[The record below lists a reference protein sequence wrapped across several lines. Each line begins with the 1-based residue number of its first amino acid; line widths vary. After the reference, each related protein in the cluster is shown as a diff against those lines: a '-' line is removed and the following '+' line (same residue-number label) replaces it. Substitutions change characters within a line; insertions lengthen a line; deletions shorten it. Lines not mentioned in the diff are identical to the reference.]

1 MDVVDL
7 LRKEYDVKGTALNHS
22 NPLELLV
29 ATILSAQTTDK
40 RVNIV
45 TEELFKKYRKAED
58 YANADI
64 EELRKAIK
72 SVNFY
77 RNKAKYIKESC
88 RIIVEEYGGKVPDS
102 MEELLKLPGV
112 HRKTANVVLSNAF
125 SKIEGIVVD
134 THVMRLSQRLG
145 LTKEKN
151 RERIKQELMKKFSK
165 DKWADLSNLL
175 IAHGRKVCRAR
186 KPECEKCILKD
197 RCLFTFPYFRD
208 VDIDEEIREIEE
220 EIKNT
225 KYNKATQHHIG
236 KLKAKLA
243 RLRDEKMKQKGGK
256 GGAGFGIKKTGD
268 ATVGMIGFP
277 SVGKST
283 LLNLLTNAESKIGS
297 YDFTTTSVI
306 PGVME
311 YGGCKIQLLDLPGII
326 SGASEG
332 RGEGRKIISIA
343 RVVDLILIM
352 VDAGDLSQLD
362 FIKEELRNAGI
373 RLNQRPPDVTIKKK
387 DRGGISIWMRKNS

>member
-1 MDVVDL
+1 MDIVDI

-22 NPLELLV
+22 SALELLV

-58 YANADI
+58 YANADL
-64 EELRKAIK
+64 EELRNAIK

-102 MEELLKLPGV
+102 MEELIKLPGV

-125 SKIEGIVVD
+125 GKVEGVVVD

-151 RERIKQELMKKFSK
+151 REKIEQELMRKFSK

-175 IAHGRKVCRAR
+175 IAHGRNVCKAR

-197 RCLFTFPYFRD
+197 RCRHYKQLK
-208 VDIDEEIREIEE
+208 EG
-220 EIKNT
+220 
-225 KYNKATQHHIG
+225 NK
-236 KLKAKLA
+236 
-243 RLRDEKMKQKGGK
+243 
-256 GGAGFGIKKTGD
+256 
-268 ATVGMIGFP
+268 
-277 SVGKST
+277 
-283 LLNLLTNAESKIGS
+283 
-297 YDFTTTSVI
+297 
-306 PGVME
+306 
-311 YGGCKIQLLDLPGII
+311 
-326 SGASEG
+326 
-332 RGEGRKIISIA
+332 
-343 RVVDLILIM
+343 
-352 VDAGDLSQLD
+352 
-362 FIKEELRNAGI
+362 
-373 RLNQRPPDVTIKKK
+373 
-387 DRGGISIWMRKNS
+387 